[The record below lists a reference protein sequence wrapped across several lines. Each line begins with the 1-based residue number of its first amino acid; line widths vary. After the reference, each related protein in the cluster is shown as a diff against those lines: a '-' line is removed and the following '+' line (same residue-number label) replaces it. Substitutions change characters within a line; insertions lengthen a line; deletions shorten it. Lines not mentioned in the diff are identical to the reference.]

1 MVAGRWLMYHRELK
15 TLDEE
20 KIRYEANAA
29 AEKLIN

>member
-1 MVAGRWLMYHRELK
+1 MYHRELK

-29 AEKLIN
+29 AEKLIGK